1 MAFVPP
7 CLVHNSDCLL
17 SNIHPI
23 TPQEA
28 PSSLSAVE
36 KTGMEGLSMHTNRDI
51 GINYIK
57 ARKDH
62 RCYGMGLGIIILD
75 DVYPG
80 FPGDV
85 RNASA
90 FSFPIQYEIAEGV
103 DIQGLVRSEDKSPYL
118 KPVQKAAKKLEKMG
132 CRAIAAECGYFAYF
146 QQDIAGSVD
155 IPVFMS
161 SLLQVP
167 LAQQLI
173 GPEKVVGILAAER
186 KYLTDAHLE
195 AVGIQ
200 LGSNYL
206 VGGAEDDGRCPEF
219 EHLWHA
225 DKRPDPVGAYYD
237 KAEEEFV
244 AVAIDFYKSHPN
256 MGAMMLECTGMQPF
270 ARSLQRQIDIPIFS
284 WGTLLDYAYSVVVH
298 RDYYGHV

>member
-1 MAFVPP
+1 MYQ
-7 CLVHNSDCLL
+7 D
-17 SNIHPI
+17 
-23 TPQEA
+23 
-28 PSSLSAVE
+28 
-36 KTGMEGLSMHTNRDI
+36 RDV

-90 FSFPIQYEIAEGV
+90 FPFPIQYEIAEGV
-103 DIQGLVRSEDKSPYL
+103 DIQALVWAEDKSPCL
-118 KPVQKAAKKLEKMG
+118 EPIQRAARRLERMG

-146 QQDIAGSVD
+146 QRETAVILS

-167 LAQQLI
+167 LAQQVI
-173 GPEKVVGILAAER
+173 GPDKVVGILAAQKR
-186 KYLTDAHLE
+186 QLTETHLR
-195 AVGIQ
+195 AVGIEP
-200 LGSNYL
+200 GSRYV
-206 VGGAEDDGRCPEF
+206 VGGAQDDGRCPEF
-219 EHLWHA
+219 DHLWVESM
-225 DKRPDPVGAYYD
+225 RPDPVGAYYD
-237 KAEEEFV
+237 KAEKELV
-244 AVAIDFYKSHPN
+244 AVAVDFYHDHPN
-256 MGAMMLECTGMQPF
+256 MGAMLLECTGMQPF
-270 ARSLQRQIDIPIFS
+270 AHTLQREIDIPIFS

>member
-1 MAFVPP
+1 MY
-7 CLVHNSDCLL
+7 
-17 SNIHPI
+17 
-23 TPQEA
+23 Q
-28 PSSLSAVE
+28 
-36 KTGMEGLSMHTNRDI
+36 NRDM
-51 GINYIK
+51 GINRIR

-90 FSFPIQYEIAEGV
+90 FPFPIQYEIAEGV
-103 DIQGLVRSEDKSPYL
+103 DIHALVFEEDKSPCL
-118 KPVQKAAKKLEKMG
+118 EPIQRAAKKLEMMG

-146 QQDIAGSVD
+146 QKEVAGYVD
-155 IPVFMS
+155 VPVFMS

-167 LAQQLI
+167 WAQQLI
-173 GPEKVVGILAAER
+173 GPNKVVGLLAALKER
-186 KYLTDAHLE
+186 MTDAHLA

-200 LGSNYL
+200 PGSNYVL
-206 VGGAEDDGRCPEF
+206 AGAEDEGHCQEF
-219 EHLWHA
+219 DHLWSESN
-225 DKRPDPVGAYYD
+225 RTDPPGAIYD
-237 KAEEEFV
+237 KAEKEFV
-244 AVAIDFYKSHPN
+244 TVAVDFYRAYPN
-256 MGAMMLECTGMQPF
+256 MGAMVLECTGMQPF
-270 ARSLQRQIDIPIFS
+270 ARAVQREIDIPVFT

>member
-1 MAFVPP
+1 VYR
-7 CLVHNSDCLL
+7 
-17 SNIHPI
+17 
-23 TPQEA
+23 
-28 PSSLSAVE
+28 
-36 KTGMEGLSMHTNRDI
+36 NRDG
-51 GINYIK
+51 GINYIR

-90 FSFPIQYEIAEGV
+90 YPFPIQYEVAEGV
-103 DIQGLVRSEDKSPYL
+103 DIETLVRKEDKSPCL
-118 KPVQKAAKKLEKMG
+118 APIQRAARKLEKMG

-146 QQDIAGSVD
+146 QREIAGSVD
-155 IPVFMS
+155 VPVFMS

-167 LAQQLI
+167 FAQRLI
-173 GPEKVVGILAAER
+173 GPDKVVGVLVAE
-186 KYLTDAHLE
+186 KKFMTATHLE

-200 LGSNYL
+200 AGSNYVL
-206 VGGAEDDGRCPEF
+206 AGAEDDGCCPEF
-219 EHLWHA
+219 ENLWTA
-225 DKRPDPVGAYYD
+225 SVRPDPPEAYYD
-237 KAEEEFV
+237 KAEREFLRV
-244 AVAIDFYKSHPN
+244 AVDFFRANPN
-256 MGAMMLECTGMQPF
+256 MGAMVLECTGMQPF
-270 ARSLQRQIDIPIFS
+270 ARALQREIDIPIFS

>member
-1 MAFVPP
+1 MYR
-7 CLVHNSDCLL
+7 
-17 SNIHPI
+17 
-23 TPQEA
+23 
-28 PSSLSAVE
+28 
-36 KTGMEGLSMHTNRDI
+36 NRDM
-51 GINYIK
+51 GINHIK

-90 FSFPIQYEIAEGV
+90 YPFPIQYEIAEGV
-103 DIQGLVRSEDKSPYL
+103 DIVALVNTEDKSPCL
-118 KPVQKAAKKLEKMG
+118 EPIMRAAKRLERLG

-146 QQDIAGSVD
+146 QKDIAGYVD
-155 IPVFMS
+155 VPVFMS

-167 LAQQLI
+167 WAQQLI
-173 GPEKVVGILAAER
+173 GPQRAVGLLAASR
-186 KYLTDAHLE
+186 AAMTSAHLE

-200 LGSNYL
+200 PGSNF
-206 VGGAEDDGRCPEF
+206 VMRGIEDYGQVEEF
-219 EHLWHA
+219 DSLWTEGI
-225 DKRPDPVGAYYD
+225 RPDVPGATYD
-237 KAEEEFV
+237 KAEREFV
-244 AVAIDFYKSHPN
+244 AIGVRFYQDFPN
-256 MGAMMLECTGMQPF
+256 MGAMVLECTGMQPF
-270 ARSLQRQIDIPIFS
+270 ARTLQREIDIPIFS